1 MEANSTVDLTN
12 RRAEKFPAFTV
23 CNIEEADWQIITPE
37 NSGLYY
43 IGRIDRKEPG
53 APRFIWQGTEL
64 RFGFSGRRLGFRFS
78 DAWGQNFYNVI
89 IDGRVNLLRLVEG
102 GSHDYLLDEALP
114 EGRHEVVLFK
124 RTEAMFSNAVFRGL
138 ILERGAEMGSKSE
151 PLPLAIEF
159 YGDSIT
165 AGACNEDPAADQYD
179 DYSTHNNY
187 RSYGAITARNLN
199 AEYVNIA
206 VSGTGICYSWNPVL
220 MPEVYDKLY
229 PDNTSERYDFSGR
242 KPDIVLLNLG
252 QNDYG
257 YPNSLGKPFPSDFA
271 EKYTKLVRNLRGLYP
286 HARIICAIGG
296 MSAYRESPDLQAAF
310 NKAVELLKSGDDR
323 IYSFVF
329 TAYTNTHP
337 RVDTHAKL
345 AAELT
350 RFIKRVVLCEEPGGE
365 LDNPSGREF

>member
-1 MEANSTVDLTN
+1 MPYPGSRGDLMEENSAIDSSN
-12 RRAEKFPAFTV
+12 RRYEKFPAFTV
-23 CNIEEADWQIITPE
+23 HAAQETNRQIITPE
-37 NSGLYY
+37 HPGLYY
-43 IGRIDRKEPG
+43 IGRIDRKDPG

-64 RFGFSGRRLGFRFS
+64 RFSFSGRRLGLRFS

-89 IDGRVNLLRLVEG
+89 IDGRVILLQLVEG
-102 GSHDYLLDEALP
+102 GSHDYLLDEILP
-114 EGRHEVVLFK
+114 EGWHEVIIFK

-138 ILERGAEMGSKSE
+138 ILERGTEMGSKPE

-159 YGDSIT
+159 YGDSIS

-187 RSYGAITARNLN
+187 RSYGAMTARNLN

-229 PDNTSERYDFSGR
+229 PENTSERYDFSGR
-242 KPDIVLLNLG
+242 IPDIVLLNLG

-257 YPNSLGKPFPSDFA
+257 YPNSLGKPFPSDFT
-271 EKYTKLVRNLRGLYP
+271 EKYTELVRNLRGLYP
-286 HARIICAIGG
+286 DARIICAIGG

-310 NKAVELLKSGDDR
+310 KKAVDILKSADER

-329 TAYTNTHP
+329 TAYTDNHP

-350 RFIKRVVLCEEPGGE
+350 PLIQKVVLPE
-365 LDNPSGREF
+365 